1 MGKSLRV
8 LIVEDSE
15 DDAALLVRE
24 LQRAGYETEFERVET
39 ATAMRAALAQK
50 PWDIILSDYSL
61 PTFNAL
67 QALEVLQ
74 ASALDLPFILISG
87 TVGEETAVA
96 ALKAGASDFLTKG
109 KWGRLAPAIE
119 RELREA
125 ETRRERR
132 LVDEALVA
140 SERRYYG
147 LFEDSPIAIWEEDF
161 SLIKQ
166 RLDILRANG
175 ISDFRAYFASRPEVR
190 SEYAGLVRI
199 TDVNRA
205 ALQMY
210 HARNREEMLENL
222 KHIIDL
228 NPNGNFQ
235 NELLSIAEGRTTF
248 HWEGSDQTLDGL
260 PLEVSLSWSVAP
272 GHEGDYSKVIVSTV
286 DITLRK
292 QAEQAVQHYAAELE
306 GRVAER
312 TLELTHANR
321 AKDEF
326 LANMSHELR
335 TPLNSILG
343 LSESLLEGIR
353 GPLNLRQE
361 QALQVIASSGM
372 HLLGLI
378 NDILDVAKIEAGKLD
393 IRPDV
398 MNVNEVCQ
406 SSLNFVKEAALR
418 KSILLE
424 FQSDPSIS
432 TLVADQQRIK
442 QILVNLLSNAVK
454 FTPERGQVT
463 LAVSTNAEHDQVRFS
478 VADTGIGIA
487 PDDLKKLFSPFVQ
500 LDSSLARQ
508 YEGTGLGLTI
518 VYKLTELH
526 GGSVQV
532 ESEVGKGSRFSI
544 NLPWS
549 RTVTPTENMG
559 TTPAEQQISVE
570 PVKEPEQ
577 PPDRQAR
584 ILVAE
589 DNATNQDLLND
600 YLQYQGFEVV
610 LADNGIEA
618 LAKAAETLPHLILMD
633 IQMPEMHGL
642 EAIQRLRADP
652 RFSATPII
660 ALTALAMPGDRE
672 RCLEAGANE
681 YFSKPVNLITL
692 SEKIRE
698 LIGQAV

>member
-1 MGKSLRV
+1 MENPLRV

-15 DDAALLVRE
+15 DDTALLVRE
-24 LQRAGYETEFERVET
+24 LQRAGYAPEFERVET
-39 ATAMRAALAQK
+39 AAAMRAALAQK
-50 PWDIILSDYSL
+50 TWDIILSDYSL
-61 PTFNAL
+61 PAFNAP
-67 QALEVLQ
+67 QALDVLQ

-125 ETRRERR
+125 ETRRQRR
-132 LVDEALVA
+132 QAEADLLA
-140 SERRYYG
+140 SEKRYRG
-147 LFEDSPIAIWEEDF
+147 LFEDSPIAVWEEDF
-161 SLIKQ
+161 SLVKQ
-166 RLDILRANG
+166 RLDVLRTHG
-175 ISDFRAYFASRPEVR
+175 ISDFRAYFASHPEVLF
-190 SEYAGLVRI
+190 EYAGLVRI

-210 HARNREEMLENL
+210 HAQNREEMLENL
-222 KHIIDL
+222 KHIIGL
-228 NPNGNFQ
+228 SLNGNFQ

-248 HWEGSDQTLDGL
+248 HWEGSDHTLTGL

-272 GHEGDYSKVIVSTV
+272 GHEGDYSKVIVSTI

-292 QAEQAVQHYAAELE
+292 QAEQAVQEYAADLE
-306 GRVAER
+306 RRVAER

-343 LSESLLEGIR
+343 LSESLLEKIR
-353 GPLNLRQE
+353 GPLNPRQE
-361 QALQVIASSGM
+361 QALQVIASSGT

-393 IRPDV
+393 IRPDM

-406 SSLNFVKEAALR
+406 SSLNFVKESALR

-432 TLVADQQRIK
+432 TLFADQQRIK

-454 FTPERGQVT
+454 FTPERGQIT
-463 LAVSTNAEHDQVRFS
+463 LAVSTNAERDQVRFS
-478 VADTGIGIA
+478 VADSGIGIT
-487 PDDLKKLFSPFVQ
+487 PEDLKKLFNPFVQ

-518 VYKLTELH
+518 VYRLTELH

-532 ESEVGKGSRFSI
+532 ESAVGKGSRFTI

-549 RTVTPTENMG
+549 QTVTSLENMG

-570 PVKEPEQ
+570 PVKELELTPSG
-577 PPDRQAR
+577 QAR

-600 YLQYQGFEVV
+600 YLLYQGFEVV

-672 RCLEAGANE
+672 HCLEAGANE
-681 YFSKPVNLITL
+681 YFSKPVNLKAL
-692 SEKIRE
+692 VEKI
-698 LIGQAV
+698 QALLKQKQ